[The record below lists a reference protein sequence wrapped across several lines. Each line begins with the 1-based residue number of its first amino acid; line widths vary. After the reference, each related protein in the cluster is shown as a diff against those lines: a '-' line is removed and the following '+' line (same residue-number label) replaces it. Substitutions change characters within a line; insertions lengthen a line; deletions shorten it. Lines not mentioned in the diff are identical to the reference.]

1 MVGIRDM
8 VFEGDSEIVL
18 DAVWGYVTPS
28 ATIGND
34 IMLLRGSNNR
44 WRCLEWQEYHMWK
57 QINFPSLYPSPVY
70 QGILIIT

>member
-1 MVGIRDM
+1 MFKKPIFIPVFGFHGPTFRSSSVLKTMVGIRDM

-44 WRCLEWQEYHMWK
+44 
-57 QINFPSLYPSPVY
+57 
-70 QGILIIT
+70 